1 MRSAGATHKRF
12 AHAAA
17 RAEELRAG
25 GCDQDDLFERLATEA
40 LARKEEERS
49 NRCRR
54 CWHDAATKCICSQLA
69 PLRLA
74 VNARVCILM
83 HHKEFLSAGDDA
95 KLLTAML
102 PPEQARVFVYG
113 RRADWDALA
122 AELAADPQHTM
133 LLWPGEG
140 ALTVGEFVER
150 RLPQSSPWRR
160 VAAGGRG
167 EAEGE
172 AEASRPLM
180 RVVVLDGVYNHARSM
195 FRALRRRHQGAG
207 HATSSRRPPGAARE
221 EACIGA
227 FLRPTSLPTSRCTR
241 PASPS
246 TSAPPKGASA
256 LLPPARPSA
265 PRPSSR

>member
-1 MRSAGATHKRF
+1 
-12 AHAAA
+12 
-17 RAEELRAG
+17 
-25 GCDQDDLFERLATEA
+25 
-40 LARKEEERS
+40 
-49 NRCRR
+49 
-54 CWHDAATKCICSQLA
+54 
-69 PLRLA
+69 
-74 VNARVCILM
+74 M

-195 FRALRRRHQGAG
+195 FRALRRRL
-207 HATSSRRPPGAARE
+207 PPAHVPPHVA
-221 EACIGA
+221 
-227 FLRPTSLPTSRCTR
+227 LHPTSLSVYQRAAKR
-241 PASPS
+241 Y
-246 TSAPPKGASA
+246 ASA
-256 LLPPARPSA
+256 SAATVAAGATGDAEALRVCTVEAAALLLQEVGEPEATTHAFIAAVVANNGALQAHKHDERREA
-265 PRPSSR
+265 NLRRRE